1 MGTIS
6 ALLQKVQQM
15 DTEQIIIDAVTA
27 TEDQITVENKEQL
40 FDGLDNDGNI
50 IGDIKPYASAN
61 YAFEKYQKNPIPGL
75 GNPDLND
82 TGAFYAGMTI
92 DISGSALK
100 QYSTDSKNDEL
111 VAKYPGIY
119 GLGPIAK
126 KDYITGYLQQA
137 VRQQLRFAIGI

>member
-1 MGTIS
+1 MGTI
-6 ALLQKVQQM
+6 ANLLSKVQTL

-27 TEDQITVENKEQL
+27 TQDQITIENKEQL

-50 IGDIKPYASAN
+50 IGDSKPYESAN

-82 TGAFYAGMTI
+82 TGAFYGGMTI
-92 DISGSALK
+92 DISGSTLK

-111 VAKYPGIY
+111 IAKYPGIY

-126 KDYITGYLQQA
+126 KDYVGVYLQPA
-137 VRQQLRFAIGI
+137 VRRQTRTVLGI